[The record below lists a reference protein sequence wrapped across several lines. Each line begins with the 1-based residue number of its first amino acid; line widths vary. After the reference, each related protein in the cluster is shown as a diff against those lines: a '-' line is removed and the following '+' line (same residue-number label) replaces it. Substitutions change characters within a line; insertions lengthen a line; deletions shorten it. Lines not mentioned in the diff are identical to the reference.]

1 MTPREKKLREVLN
14 VRLDASLAREIARM
28 AGAEGRSE
36 SEVARTL
43 LRYGIEVQRRLEATS
58 LAIPFGWETTPDEE
72 RFASEW
78 PHILE
83 IEARRR
89 PMTEDEID
97 MHGLRGYVENEMPGW
112 QVDER

>member
-14 VRLDASLAREIARM
+14 VRLDQPLAREIARM
-28 AGAEGRSE
+28 AGSQGQSE
-36 SEVARTL
+36 SEVARSL

-58 LAIPFGWETTPDEE
+58 LAIPFGWDASPDEE
-72 RFASEW
+72 RFAAEW

-89 PMTEDEID
+89 PMTDEEID
-97 MHGLRGYVENEMPGW
+97 VHGLRDYVGNEMPGW
-112 QVDER
+112 GVDEQ